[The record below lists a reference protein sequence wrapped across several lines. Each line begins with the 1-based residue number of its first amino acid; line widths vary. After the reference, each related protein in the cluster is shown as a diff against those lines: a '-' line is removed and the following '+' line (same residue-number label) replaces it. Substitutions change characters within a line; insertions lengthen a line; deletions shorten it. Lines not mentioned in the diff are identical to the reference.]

1 LPGFFM
7 PKKKKFSK
15 LFLSLQFIRKSR
27 KDMHKNKI
35 FFIFVLLTLFFSALP
50 ALAQKSKKDKS
61 DFPVLKGPYL
71 GQKPPGIKPEIFAAG
86 LILNP

>member
-27 KDMHKNKI
+27 KDY
-35 FFIFVLLTLFFSALP
+35 LPLGSFS
-50 ALAQKSKKDKS
+50 SC
-61 DFPVLKGPYL
+61 L
-71 GQKPPGIKPEIFAAG
+71 GGHWSRGRSRES
-86 LILNP
+86 